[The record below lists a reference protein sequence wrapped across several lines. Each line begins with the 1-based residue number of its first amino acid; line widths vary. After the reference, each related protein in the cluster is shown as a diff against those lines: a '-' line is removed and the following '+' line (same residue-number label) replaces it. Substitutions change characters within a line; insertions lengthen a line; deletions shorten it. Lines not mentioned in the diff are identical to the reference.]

1 MRVFSSSSPLSA
13 VSALRETR
21 RSERSAHAP
30 AGQTVALSEAA
41 RQLSAL
47 DGNAQE
53 VDMQKVQAL
62 REAIAS
68 GQLSM
73 DASRIA
79 DGLIASAQ
87 ELLK

>member
-13 VSALRETR
+13 VSALRQMR
-21 RSERSAHAP
+21 PVGRSAQTP
-30 AGQTVALSEAA
+30 TGQTVALSEAA

-47 DGNAQE
+47 GSSAQE

-68 GQLSM
+68 GQLGM